1 MMNRMLS
8 KVFTI
13 IVLLV
18 LSTIKAAAAA
28 AAAAATNSSSL
39 ISTSS
44 ETIHDRISRER
55 RFVIYNS
62 RRLTEECR
70 KLKKSVLSY
79 LARQSINASHQHL
92 ILFSRI
98 SHIIDFLSLF

>member
-13 IVLLV
+13 IILLV
-18 LSTIKAAAAA
+18 LSTIK

-44 ETIHDRISRER
+44 ETIHGRISRER

-62 RRLTEECR
+62 RRLTGECR

>member
-13 IVLLV
+13 IILLV

-28 AAAAATNSSSL
+28 AAATNTSSL

-44 ETIHDRISRER
+44 ETIHGRISRER

-62 RRLTEECR
+62 RRLTGECR